1 MQPIDKHKSAAL
13 EEAGILETDYD
24 THRRVGDGISGGAL
38 PPSWEV
44 IDSELYAI
52 YAYLRR
58 RVEVMK
64 ATGAT
69 QRCLILSDCKAALEA
84 IEREYRGQTPHNPVR
99 VRGYRV
105 NPPPGLT
112 RVNPPGLTRQCRPT
126 HAPEG

>member
-1 MQPIDKHKSAAL
+1 MPGGCVVERLRPLFIRDPSPYLSHDFAGSPQPRRLLRNTNQHKSADL

-24 THRRVGDGISGGAL
+24 THRRVGDGISGGAF

-58 RVEVMK
+58 RVEVME

-69 QRCLILSDCKAALEA
+69 QRCLVLCTIRL
-84 IEREYRGQTPHNPVR
+84 
-99 VRGYRV
+99 
-105 NPPPGLT
+105 
-112 RVNPPGLTRQCRPT
+112 
-126 HAPEG
+126 